1 MINKTMKK
9 IILLLCFIAG
19 IGSAHA
25 DEGMWLLKL
34 MERQQL
40 AKTLKK
46 AGLKLKPEALYS
58 EEAPSLR
65 ECIGI
70 FGNGCTGEIISPDG
84 LVLTNN
90 HCGFSYVHAMS
101 TMEHNYLQDGYFAQ
115 NREEELQVPDL
126 DFTFVLRIVDVT
138 KEVEAKAKEKGVNEY
153 TAQSQA
159 FLQPLAE
166 ELLQASDLKDKKN
179 VKPRI
184 VPYFGGN
191 EFYIFYEQVFPD
203 VRLVV
208 NPPQNIA
215 QFGFNQDNWLW
226 PRHNADFA
234 MFRIYADANGEPAAY
249 AETNVPLKCKKY
261 LPISVKGVEE
271 GDYTMIM
278 GFPGRTSRYLTA
290 SEVHLRTQSQ
300 NTPINMAG
308 EAQLNFMKALMDRDS
323 VANLKL
329 ADEYMSLG
337 NVVKN
342 YGGMNESVKKT
353 GLMSIKADE
362 EKAFRAFAQNS
373 NNPAFNNII
382 ERIDSLVCAVE
393 DTLHDY
399 YLLNS
404 TAGQSK
410 FEVNVPLFDAL
421 FKAVEAGKND
431 EVATCKEN
439 ILKWYDATIAG
450 LDLNFDRQTVELLA
464 PYWVKYNRKCA
475 APEYLKDEATA
486 KRHYAE
492 VYETSM
498 FRNREQ
504 LNAFLNNPNHEV
516 FAADAL
522 VKHWTDFNAASKK
535 YGPALNAYNTK
546 RKELDKIYNLGLC
559 EMYEW
564 RKAPDANFTLRM
576 TYGKVCGYS
585 PRDAV
590 QYDWNTV
597 LEGMFEKENPNDP
610 DYVINE
616 KLRSFYETKNFGK
629 YARKDGKLPT
639 CFLSNND
646 ITGGNSGS
654 PVMNAKGELV
664 GVAFDGNIES
674 LSSDLRFNPELQR
687 CINVDIRYVLF
698 LIDTFGGS
706 SYLLDELEIRD

>member
-1 MINKTMKK
+1 
-9 IILLLCFIAG
+9 
-19 IGSAHA
+19 
-25 DEGMWLLKL
+25 
-34 MERQQL
+34 
-40 AKTLKK
+40 
-46 AGLKLKPEALYS
+46 
-58 EEAPSLR
+58 
-65 ECIGI
+65 
-70 FGNGCTGEIISPDG
+70 
-84 LVLTNN
+84 
-90 HCGFSYVHAMS
+90 MS

-464 PYWVKYNRKCA
+464 PYWVKHNRKCA

>member
-1 MINKTMKK
+1 MKK

>member
-1 MINKTMKK
+1 MKK

-410 FEVNVPLFDAL
+410 FEVNMPLFDAL

-439 ILKWYDATIAG
+439 ILKWYDATTAR

-504 LNAFLNNPNHEV
+504 LNTFLNNPNHEV

>member
-1 MINKTMKK
+1 M
-9 IILLLCFIAG
+9 
-19 IGSAHA
+19 
-25 DEGMWLLKL
+25 
-34 MERQQL
+34 
-40 AKTLKK
+40 
-46 AGLKLKPEALYS
+46 
-58 EEAPSLR
+58 
-65 ECIGI
+65 
-70 FGNGCTGEIISPDG
+70 
-84 LVLTNN
+84 
-90 HCGFSYVHAMS
+90 
-101 TMEHNYLQDGYFAQ
+101 
-115 NREEELQVPDL
+115 
-126 DFTFVLRIVDVT
+126 
-138 KEVEAKAKEKGVNEY
+138 
-153 TAQSQA
+153 
-159 FLQPLAE
+159 
-166 ELLQASDLKDKKN
+166 
-179 VKPRI
+179 
-184 VPYFGGN
+184 
-191 EFYIFYEQVFPD
+191 
-203 VRLVV
+203 
-208 NPPQNIA
+208 
-215 QFGFNQDNWLW
+215 
-226 PRHNADFA
+226 
-234 MFRIYADANGEPAAY
+234 
-249 AETNVPLKCKKY
+249 
-261 LPISVKGVEE
+261 
-271 GDYTMIM
+271 
-278 GFPGRTSRYLTA
+278 
-290 SEVHLRTQSQ
+290 
-300 NTPINMAG
+300 
-308 EAQLNFMKALMDRDS
+308 
-323 VANLKL
+323 
-329 ADEYMSLG
+329 
-337 NVVKN
+337 
-342 YGGMNESVKKT
+342 
-353 GLMSIKADE
+353 
-362 EKAFRAFAQNS
+362 
-373 NNPAFNNII
+373 
-382 ERIDSLVCAVE
+382 
-393 DTLHDY
+393 
-399 YLLNS
+399 
-404 TAGQSK
+404 
-410 FEVNVPLFDAL
+410 
-421 FKAVEAGKND
+421 
-431 EVATCKEN
+431 
-439 ILKWYDATIAG
+439 
-450 LDLNFDRQTVELLA
+450 
-464 PYWVKYNRKCA
+464 KYNRKCA

>member
-1 MINKTMKK
+1 MKK

-46 AGLKLKPEALYS
+46 AGLKLKPETLYS

>member
-1 MINKTMKK
+1 MKK

-46 AGLKLKPEALYS
+46 AGLKLKPEVLYS

-234 MFRIYADANGEPAAY
+234 MFRIYADANGEPAEF

-300 NTPINMAG
+300 NFPINLAG

-353 GLMSIKADE
+353 GLMGIKAEE

-399 YLLNS
+399 YLLNY

-629 YARKDGKLPT
+629 YARKDGKLQT

-674 LSSDLRFNPELQR
+674 LSSDLRFNPKWQR

-698 LIDTFGGS
+698 LIETFGGS

>member
-1 MINKTMKK
+1 
-9 IILLLCFIAG
+9 
-19 IGSAHA
+19 
-25 DEGMWLLKL
+25 
-34 MERQQL
+34 
-40 AKTLKK
+40 
-46 AGLKLKPEALYS
+46 
-58 EEAPSLR
+58 
-65 ECIGI
+65 
-70 FGNGCTGEIISPDG
+70 
-84 LVLTNN
+84 
-90 HCGFSYVHAMS
+90 MS

-115 NREEELQVPDL
+115 SRAEELQVPDL
-126 DFTFVLRIVDVT
+126 DFTFVVRIVDVT
-138 KEVEAKAKEKGVNEY
+138 KEVKAKAKEKGVDEY
-153 TAQSQA
+153 TAQSQS

-166 ELLQASDLKDKKN
+166 ELLKNSDLKDKKN

-191 EFYIFYEQVFPD
+191 EFYIFYEQVYPD

-234 MFRIYADANGEPAAY
+234 MFRIYADANGEPAEF

-300 NTPINMAG
+300 NFPINLAG

-353 GLMSIKADE
+353 GLMGIKAEE
-362 EKAFRAFAQNS
+362 EKAFRAFAQKS

-382 ERIDSLVCAVE
+382 ERIDSLVLAVE
-393 DTLHDY
+393 DTLHDF
-399 YLLNS
+399 YLLNY

-410 FEVNVPLFDAL
+410 FEVNTALFEKL
-421 FKAVEAGKND
+421 FKAIEEGKNE
-431 EVATCKEN
+431 EVAACKEN
-439 ILKWYDATIAG
+439 IQKWYDAAIGG
-450 LDLNFDRQTVELLA
+450 LDLTFDRQTVELLV
-464 PYWVKYNRKCA
+464 PYWLKHNRKCA

-492 VYETSM
+492 VYETTL
-498 FRNREQ
+498 FRNRD
-504 LNAFLNNPNHEV
+504 LLDAFLSNPLRET
-516 FAADAL
+516 FEADAL
-522 VKHWTDFNAASKK
+522 VKHWADFKAATGQ
-535 YGPALNAYNTK
+535 YAPAMTAYNTK

-616 KLRSFYETKNFGK
+616 KLRTFYETKNFGK
-629 YARKDGKLPT
+629 YAREDGKLPT

-706 SYLLDELEIRD
+706 SYLLDEMEIRE

>member
-1 MINKTMKK
+1 MKK

-464 PYWVKYNRKCA
+464 PYWVKHNRKCA